1 MAKPMEPVICGL
13 TGEVL
18 TEWRDRL
25 WMNILEDGKNKP
37 IPLYISKKAVLDAHN
52 SSPTKA
58 ERASANAK
66 FKADED
72 TSKDVSE
79 TSKEEVSTGSPY

>member
-1 MAKPMEPVICGL
+1 MEPVICGL

-25 WMNILEDGKNKP
+25 WMNIYEDGKNKP

-58 ERASANAK
+58 ERASA
-66 FKADED
+66 KAEADTDTEEVSAD
-72 TSKDVSE
+72 TS
-79 TSKEEVSTGSPY
+79 EEVSTGSPY

>member
-13 TGEVL
+13 TGVTI

-25 WMNILEDGKNKP
+25 WINIYENGKNKP
-37 IPLYISKKAVLDAHN
+37 IPLYISKQAVLDAHN

-58 ERASANAK
+58 ERASAEAV
-66 FKADED
+66 ADTD
-72 TSKDVSE
+72 TSEDASVD
-79 TSKEEVSTGSPY
+79 TSEEVSAGSPY